1 MSGKLGVFHFCCQFK
16 LGQIREKKDLCSNL
30 KFFLIMFHS
39 NRSSLPKKGIEL
51 NNLATPN
58 FNIKLIQRKFPLR
71 QPTMM
76 SGVTAKRVG
85 LEIRQR
91 VLSARQHRQK
101 NVQNQLNVALKMNAV
116 KYSNFLL
123 SLITVS
129 RIYQQPF
136 SHHFLGINK

>member
-1 MSGKLGVFHFCCQFK
+1 MLQF
-16 LGQIREKKDLCSNL
+16 E
-30 KFFLIMFHS
+30 FFLFHS
-39 NRSSLPKKGIEL
+39 DRSSLPKKES

-85 LEIRQR
+85 SEIRQR

-116 KYSNFLL
+116 KY
-123 SLITVS
+123 
-129 RIYQQPF
+129 
-136 SHHFLGINK
+136 